1 MSADPDVT
9 TIEMNGTE
17 DFIIIACDGLW
28 DTVTP
33 EEATDCVFT
42 QILADKG
49 KTLAVAIFFCQLIH
63 ETELKRSDF
72 F

>member
-28 DTVTP
+28 DTVLPQDAADTVFKQL
-33 EEATDCVFT
+33 EEN
-42 QILADKG
+42 KG
-49 KTLAVAIFFCQLIH
+49 NNGRKEENLRYI
-63 ETELKRSDF
+63 
-72 F
+72 